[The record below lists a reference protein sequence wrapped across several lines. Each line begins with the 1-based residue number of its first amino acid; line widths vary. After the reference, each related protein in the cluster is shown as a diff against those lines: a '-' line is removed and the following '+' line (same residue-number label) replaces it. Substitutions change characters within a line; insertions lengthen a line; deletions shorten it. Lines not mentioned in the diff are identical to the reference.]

1 MENNGKLNTKQNKNR
16 GKNELEE
23 KKYHMR
29 QKKYYFQAEKQNNI
43 DLMISN

>member
-1 MENNGKLNTKQNKNR
+1 MVNKIQNKIKNR
-16 GKNELEE
+16 GKKELEE

-43 DLMISN
+43 DF